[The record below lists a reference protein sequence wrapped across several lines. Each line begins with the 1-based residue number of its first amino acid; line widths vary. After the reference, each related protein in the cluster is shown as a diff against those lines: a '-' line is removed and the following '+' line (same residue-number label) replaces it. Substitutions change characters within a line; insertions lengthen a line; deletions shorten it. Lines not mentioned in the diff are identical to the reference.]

1 MPDFFDAVCRTL
13 RCSLTNLYAGLMATL
28 NHTERMGDAASAWQQ
43 TSQVTSMKK
52 LLIACMLLGAGPAL
66 AQNPLT
72 TTQNPPAGTSSES
85 TPQPTNSL
93 PQGAG
98 TERPT
103 QQPGSTVGITG
114 TQPTPAVPMT
124 PSTPR

>member
-1 MPDFFDAVCRTL
+1 MPDRFYVVCRTRHRSLVNL
-13 RCSLTNLYAGLMATL
+13 RASSTATL
-28 NHTERMGDAASAWQQ
+28 NHTGRMSDATSKWQR

-52 LLIACMLLGAGPAL
+52 FIVACMLLGAGPAF

-72 TTQNPPAGTSSES
+72 TTQNPPSGSSSES

-103 QQPGSTVGITG
+103 QQPGSTVGVTG
-114 TQPTPAVPMT
+114 TQPTPAAPTT
-124 PSTPR
+124 PATPR

>member
-1 MPDFFDAVCRTL
+1 
-13 RCSLTNLYAGLMATL
+13 
-28 NHTERMGDAASAWQQ
+28 
-43 TSQVTSMKK
+43 MKK
-52 LLIACMLLGAGPAL
+52 LLVACLLLGAGPAL

-72 TTQNPPAGTSSES
+72 TTQNPPSGSSSES

-103 QQPGSTVGITG
+103 QQPGSTVGTTE
-114 TQPTPAVPMT
+114 TQPAPAVPTT
-124 PSTPR
+124 PSTTR